1 MIFHIYAAVSVILI
15 ILFILNNRS
24 KKEGYLFLIG
34 AFIVFFILAFRGP
47 YIGGD
52 TDDYCGYFN
61 GKGGSYGTLD
71 IYNGFEYGFYYFCKL
86 LSLISRD
93 DFFFL
98 FITSAITL
106 VPFLYLVKRDT
117 KGNKILPLCLYM
129 MCWRIL
135 QTTQTAIRQ
144 NLSVACLMIAF
155 IILTSDVKNKK
166 YKYILMSIFVF
177 YGCISHTSS
186 LVALPLLIGAF
197 MIPFTKKTAFITVI
211 SSLVISLLFKNLF
224 SNVFDVFFSFMRG
237 VDMASHMLDTYYGND
252 DYALTN
258 EVSFNRLGPSTLLV
272 CILIYLSNKKDIKSP
287 YFNFLVVGA
296 SLFNLGSVFPM
307 ISRTVYALLFFG
319 IIFCPSDI
327 KSGLFLRL
335 RTIIIVLLFFF
346 VRNQI
351 VYASYGNSSQ
361 DLPYTF
367 IWEKNDIRTL
377 K

>member
-1 MIFHIYAAVSVILI
+1 
-15 ILFILNNRS
+15 
-24 KKEGYLFLIG
+24 
-34 AFIVFFILAFRGP
+34 
-47 YIGGD
+47 
-52 TDDYCGYFN
+52 
-61 GKGGSYGTLD
+61 
-71 IYNGFEYGFYYFCKL
+71 
-86 LSLISRD
+86 
-93 DFFFL
+93 
-98 FITSAITL
+98 
-106 VPFLYLVKRDT
+106 
-117 KGNKILPLCLYM
+117 

-155 IILTSDVKNKK
+155 IILTSDIKNKK